1 MKLSRLPKPVL
12 PILIGWLLTAAAAN
26 TFAQVSPRER
36 ISIDPDWR
44 FAKGDPAGT
53 EGRLAYSAIKQW
65 TMASGESLVVTPDA
79 PHHARPAGNIG
90 GDVSYTRPDFS
101 DGSWR
106 QLDLPHDWG
115 IEGPFNPQAS
125 GSTAMLP
132 FAGIGWYRKHL
143 EIPAADQGKQVYLD
157 MDGAMSYASVWCNGQ
172 YAGGWGYGYSSFR
185 VDLTP
190 YIKYGGEN
198 VLAIRVENPPASSR
212 WYPGGGI
219 YRNVWLVKTSPVH
232 VGEWGTYVTTPSVTA
247 DSASVI
253 LRTSVENDSKASAGL
268 SVRMAIYPID
278 INDRR
283 TGPAVATTA
292 PTALSVDAG
301 QTRTISLDTSI
312 ARPALWSTKA
322 PNRYVAAVTV
332 EQDGKVVDTYDTPF
346 GVRSLA
352 YDPNKGLLLNGQPTR
367 IQGVCDHADLG
378 ALGTV
383 ANVRGLQRQLE
394 MLQAMGGNAIRTSHN
409 PPAPELLD
417 LADKMGFLVMD
428 EMFDSWSRQKTPND
442 YHLLFGDWSEKDARM
457 LLRRDRN
464 HPSVI
469 FWSIGNEI
477 GEADSAQGQATA
489 RRLTDICHEED
500 PTRAV
505 TSARNSYNSGFNGY
519 QNIMDAFG
527 FNYLRAAANNFQM
540 FAAFH
545 EANPQKMVFSSE
557 SCSTIS
563 SRGVYAF
570 PANLDVKGGG
580 GTADGQMSSYDL
592 FAPPWASPPDWEWK
606 AEDICGVVAG
616 EFVWTGFDYLGEPT
630 RNGAGGGGRGGR
642 GGGGANPAR
651 SSYFGIIDLAGFPK
665 DRFYLYQSR
674 WRPDLPM
681 AHILPHWNWPDRV
694 GQVTPVHVYTSGDSG
709 ELFLNGRSL
718 GKKTKGQYEYRLRW
732 DDVKYEPGELKVV
745 TYKDGKEWATESVRT
760 TGPAEKLLLTPD
772 RATIAGD
779 GSDLSFV
786 TLTVADKDGR
796 MVPATHNT
804 IQFEISGPGEIV
816 ATDNGDPTDL
826 NIFSSPQRKA
836 FNGLALAIVRAKR
849 GQSGQIVLTAKSE
862 GLTTA
867 TATLTAK

>member
-1 MKLSRLPKPVL
+1 
-12 PILIGWLLTAAAAN
+12 
-26 TFAQVSPRER
+26 
-36 ISIDPDWR
+36 
-44 FAKGDPAGT
+44 
-53 EGRLAYSAIKQW
+53 
-65 TMASGESLVVTPDA
+65 
-79 PHHARPAGNIG
+79 
-90 GDVSYTRPDFS
+90 
-101 DGSWR
+101 
-106 QLDLPHDWG
+106 
-115 IEGPFNPQAS
+115 
-125 GSTAMLP
+125 
-132 FAGIGWYRKHL
+132 
-143 EIPAADQGKQVYLD
+143 
-157 MDGAMSYASVWCNGQ
+157 
-172 YAGGWGYGYSSFR
+172 
-185 VDLTP
+185 
-190 YIKYGGEN
+190 
-198 VLAIRVENPPASSR
+198 
-212 WYPGGGI
+212 
-219 YRNVWLVKTSPVH
+219 
-232 VGEWGTYVTTPSVTA
+232 
-247 DSASVI
+247 
-253 LRTSVENDSKASAGL
+253 
-268 SVRMAIYPID
+268 
-278 INDRR
+278 
-283 TGPAVATTA
+283 
-292 PTALSVDAG
+292 
-301 QTRTISLDTSI
+301 
-312 ARPALWSTKA
+312 
-322 PNRYVAAVTV
+322 
-332 EQDGKVVDTYDTPF
+332 
-346 GVRSLA
+346 
-352 YDPNKGLLLNGQPTR
+352 
-367 IQGVCDHADLG
+367 
-378 ALGTV
+378 
-383 ANVRGLQRQLE
+383 
-394 MLQAMGGNAIRTSHN
+394 
-409 PPAPELLD
+409 
-417 LADKMGFLVMD
+417 
-428 EMFDSWSRQKTPND
+428 
-442 YHLLFGDWSEKDARM
+442 
-457 LLRRDRN
+457 
-464 HPSVI
+464 
-469 FWSIGNEI
+469 
-477 GEADSAQGQATA
+477 
-489 RRLTDICHEED
+489 
-500 PTRAV
+500 
-505 TSARNSYNSGFNGY
+505 
-519 QNIMDAFG
+519 
-527 FNYLRAAANNFQM
+527 
-540 FAAFH
+540 
-545 EANPQKMVFSSE
+545 MVFSSE